1 MLFSKKRG
9 GVLSCNFFSTLIL
22 YYLMARD
29 TLFKDFVP
37 QEIGEKCQN
46 RISEFL
52 KRHLT
57 NFYSHNFQHPENVS
71 YYENFPTLGLH
82 FTASSNLI
90 FYSHLPNWQLLTQF
104 FKLLFQRYLD
114 FSLLSLRKKKIWE
127 NHEAETSRTNE
138 QRPLK

>member
-9 GVLSCNFFSTLIL
+9 GVLSCNFFFHSHSVLLDGQRHFIQRL
-22 YYLMARD
+22 
-29 TLFKDFVP
+29 VP